1 VALDR
6 PPVSKPRGPILPQA
20 DSCRALCGT
29 WAGWLRMRG
38 FDDTWEPVAQSAAS
52 ISARNDLLTTL
63 SWGRLFRTAFHISGH
78 CRNGILRLPASPQF
92 CNRLYVALYILGN
105 YARYFPDLWMRDVE
119 QSSPLALAVEKLLE
133 VAAVRMP
140 LAALSEMTRTC
151 LVPAR

>member
-1 VALDR
+1 
-6 PPVSKPRGPILPQA
+6 
-20 DSCRALCGT
+20 
-29 WAGWLRMRG
+29 MR
-38 FDDTWEPVAQSAAS
+38 TLYS
-52 ISARNDLLTTL
+52 IHGRYDTTL
-63 SWGRLFRTAFHISGH
+63 ILHPGPRELVQIFLNNVQFHLDGVDPISFQDVQSGSG
-78 CRNGILRLPASPQF
+78 GIIKWINTPENPIRFLISDGTPWNNTEMRFWASPQPVNEF
-92 CNRLYVALYILGN
+92 GYLYVALYILGN